1 MIEIYEKII
10 KLVKDNPNDM
20 NLGSKVRKY
29 MADFIIAEHQY
40 QDVIKSNNEL
50 FKKMTKQQ

>member
-29 MADFIIAEHQY
+29 MADFIIVEHQY